1 MTFRKSSTQKEIE
14 LPTFID
20 IVFLLLIFFIVSF
33 SPVAPKVGEAELEL
47 NLPVAEGAG
56 QVESDELLETILI
69 EILPLKEEEK
79 MIGFRVSVLLP
90 FENYASQRGRLT
102 YRDAKSY
109 AIQYQRQADLPL
121 DVSKLSDREFS
132 RLPAIQLLNDQ
143 IDRYVASKFRV
154 PRPSN
159 RIDIRADQE
168 VQFRVINAVMEKCSS
183 YDDLIPSLV
192 FRTKFKRE

>member
-33 SPVAPKVGEAELEL
+33 SPVAPKVGEAKLEL
-47 NLPVAEGAG
+47 NLPIAEGAG
-56 QVESDELLETILI
+56 EVESNELLETILI

-90 FENYASQRGRLT
+90 FDSYASQKGGLT
-102 YRDAKSY
+102 YRDAKSNSS
-109 AIQYQRQADLPL
+109 QRQEDLPL
-121 DVSKLSDREFS
+121 DVSNLSDREFS

-159 RIDIRADQE
+159 RIEIRADKE

-183 YDDLIPSLV
+183 YGDLIPSLV
-192 FRTKFKRE
+192 FRTKFKKE